1 MPTSRTR
8 AEVWLRSWTGV
19 FLACVSEDDT
29 YVLNIAE
36 VQNWMAGHIM
46 AARPLVS
53 AASVWEQRWDFVSL
67 SVAPDL

>member
-1 MPTSRTR
+1 MAAQLDWR
-8 AEVWLRSWTGV
+8 
-19 FLACVSEDDT
+19 FLAGVSEDDT

-36 VQNWMAGHIM
+36 VQNWMAGHII